1 MKGYR
6 HYLNGKY
13 VTEKDLL
20 ISPRDLGFTRSFA
33 VFTKIRT
40 YNGRLFKLEE
50 HVRRLLRSAELIN
63 LNHEYTAAKLKRI
76 IKKTLGRNADKR
88 DKTFKAILSGGVS
101 NHMHQTSLANL
112 IIVVDEFKPRDPA
125 IYKNGVKL
133 SLVRFLR
140 HIPEAKSVNYIEG
153 VRQAQIAVGRGYFE
167 PLFYSTNQ
175 VYESSNSNIFAV
187 KNKIMYTPKKNIYR
201 GVMRGVLIND
211 LKRKLK
217 IIQKNI
223 TLSFLLRAD
232 EVFITGS
239 GKEIVPVVN
248 IGKRAIGDG
257 CVGEITMLAM
267 RELRRFVTSND
278 W

>member
-1 MKGYR
+1 
-6 HYLNGKY
+6 
-13 VTEKDLL
+13 
-20 ISPRDLGFTRSFA
+20 
-33 VFTKIRT
+33 
-40 YNGRLFKLEE
+40 
-50 HVRRLLRSAELIN
+50 
-63 LNHEYTAAKLKRI
+63 
-76 IKKTLGRNADKR
+76 
-88 DKTFKAILSGGVS
+88 
-101 NHMHQTSLANL
+101 
-112 IIVVDEFKPRDPA
+112 
-125 IYKNGVKL
+125 
-133 SLVRFLR
+133 
-140 HIPEAKSVNYIEG
+140 